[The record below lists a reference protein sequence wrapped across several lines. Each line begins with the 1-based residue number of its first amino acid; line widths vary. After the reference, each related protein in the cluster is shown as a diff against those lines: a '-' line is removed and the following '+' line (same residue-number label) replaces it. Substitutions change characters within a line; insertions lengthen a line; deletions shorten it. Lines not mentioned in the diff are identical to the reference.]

1 MPELPE
7 VETVRSGLEPVLR
20 GRRFVRVEQRRKD
33 LRFPLPDRFAERLT
47 GRKVERLDRRAKY
60 ILVHLDGGE
69 VLVIHLGMTGR
80 FSVTLSQRSE
90 RSTGVPS
97 PLVGE
102 GQGGGDCRTS
112 AVGIPPTPN
121 PSPQGGGESARRSG
135 RRSNTPS
142 PRLQGEG
149 RGEGQP
155 RTPKQGPAPH
165 PNPLPAE
172 ERGEG
177 IGEYTYAHG
186 REAKHDHLVF
196 TMSGGAVVTY
206 NDARR
211 FGYMELIPSGEL
223 DAHAYFAGLGV
234 EPLGHD
240 LTPEYLARRS
250 AAKKVDL
257 KALLMDQRVVAGL
270 GNIYV
275 CEALFRAG
283 LSPSKQ
289 AARLATKTAKPTPA
303 ARRLVPQI
311 KAVLREAIGA
321 GGSTLRD
328 YKQADG
334 SIGAFQNA
342 FQVYGRE
349 GEPCSRRGCRGR
361 VRRKTQGGRSTF
373 HCPVCQR

>member
-33 LRFPLPDRFAERLT
+33 LRFPLPERFVERLT

-69 VLVIHLGMTGR
+69 VLAIHLGMTGR
-80 FSVTLSQRSE
+80 FNVQ
-90 RSTGVPS
+90 
-97 PLVGE
+97 
-102 GQGGGDCRTS
+102 
-112 AVGIPPTPN
+112 PPPV
-121 PSPQGGGESARRSG
+121 RSG
-135 RRSNTPS
+135 ARTPS
-142 PRLQGEG
+142 PRS
-149 RGEGQP
+149 
-155 RTPKQGPAPH
+155 
-165 PNPLPAE
+165 
-172 ERGEG
+172 RGEG
-177 IGEYTYAHG
+177 IQLGDYTYEHG
-186 REAKHDHLVF
+186 RDAKHDHLVF

-211 FGYMELIPSGEL
+211 FGYMALVATGEL
-223 DAHAYFAGLGV
+223 SAHEYFAGLGV
-234 EPLGHD
+234 EPLGDD
-240 LTPEYLARRS
+240 LTPEYLARRA

-257 KALLMDQRVVAGL
+257 KALLMDQRIVAGL

-283 LSPSKQ
+283 LSPFKP
-289 AARLATKTAKPTPA
+289 AARLATATAKPTPA
-303 ARRLVPQI
+303 VRRLVPQI
-311 KAVLREAIGA
+311 KAVLHEAIRA

-334 SIGAFQNA
+334 SIGAFQNE
-342 FQVYGRE
+342 FQIYGRE
-349 GEPCSRRGCRGR
+349 GEPCSRPGCRGR

-373 HCPVCQR
+373 SCPVCQR